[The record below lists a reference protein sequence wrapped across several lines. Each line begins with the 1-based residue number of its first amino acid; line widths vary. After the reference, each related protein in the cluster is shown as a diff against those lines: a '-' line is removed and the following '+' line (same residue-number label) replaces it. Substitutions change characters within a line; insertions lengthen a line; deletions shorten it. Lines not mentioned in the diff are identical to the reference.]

1 MQSKLFHLMAGQR
14 MTIRDLVK
22 KTGVSSATIQKARD
36 KRIEHCRMGSLKKIA
51 DALGVKVQD
60 LFEEEDVSRD
70 EEDEGGDLRNK
81 S

>member
-1 MQSKLFHLMAGQR
+1 
-14 MTIRDLVK
+14 
-22 KTGVSSATIQKARD
+22 
-36 KRIEHCRMGSLKKIA
+36 MGSLKKIA

-70 EEDEGGDLRNK
+70 EEDVGGDLFNK

>member
-1 MQSKLFHLMAGQR
+1 MHSKLLHLMAYQN
-14 MTIRDLVK
+14 MTIRTLSK

-70 EEDEGGDLRNK
+70 EEDKGGDLCNK